1 MSSVFSLPA
10 ASAIGRSRT
19 GTAAAYRPLRCVG
32 EAVLPTPL
40 AVDLARLLDVDED
53 VDRWSCRQASTGV
66 SDRPG
71 VVFDVHRATE
81 TEHLLASEHPDAGG
95 DTRDRQ
101 PACGT
106 GRVRVVTQDD
116 IDPIR
121 LENAKLIL
129 PYARWRVSIDDRV
142 RLLAALDEEGSVTL
156 GDCLAIFRNTTRPIA
171 AVASL
176 ALARVVDLDLD
187 TPLGSR
193 SRVIRRPD

>member
-1 MSSVFSLPA
+1 MSSVFHLPA
-10 ASAIGRSRT
+10 ASASGHPRT

-32 EAVLPTPL
+32 EAFLATPL
-40 AVDLARLLDVDED
+40 AVDLARLLDVDGD
-53 VDRWSCRQASTGV
+53 VERWSCRSIAAGLP
-66 SDRPG
+66 DRPG
-71 VVFDVHRATE
+71 VVFEVHRATG
-81 TEHLLASEHPDAGG
+81 TEHLVPSEHADAGG
-95 DTRDRQ
+95 DARDRQ

-106 GRVRVVTQDD
+106 ARVRVVTRDD

-121 LENAKLIL
+121 LDNAKLIL

-156 GDCLAIFRNTTRPIA
+156 GECLAIFRNTSRPIA
-171 AVASL
+171 AVAAL